1 MLYNLLTDYKGYL
14 GEFYRPNT
22 VRIYYDRLCVLLA
35 TQNATAPLRLDI
47 DKVLEALATIKH
59 KNTFSQSKNA
69 FYHFCQFQHITLSE
83 TTKRKIKELEKK
95 RHRRYRK
102 SRVIHY
108 KDILNAVHH
117 IKNIKLRLSYQVMIA
132 TGLRVFELAQIKVN
146 DCTITTEKMIF
157 QFVGKGGNL
166 ETVTINKK
174 DFPKLYKNLTTLIHT
189 TQPHKKVFYSAIYLQ
204 KKSKQL
210 GFQCHDLRRIFARLE
225 YNRTKSKEE
234 VKKKMRHTQL
244 KNTTIYLR
252 SHIDYK

>member
-1 MLYNLLTDYKGYL
+1 
-14 GEFYRPNT
+14 
-22 VRIYYDRLCVLLA
+22 
-35 TQNATAPLRLDI
+35 
-47 DKVLEALATIKH
+47 
-59 KNTFSQSKNA
+59 
-69 FYHFCQFQHITLSE
+69 
-83 TTKRKIKELEKK
+83 
-95 RHRRYRK
+95 
-102 SRVIHY
+102 
-108 KDILNAVHH
+108 
-117 IKNIKLRLSYQVMIA
+117 MIA
-132 TGLRVFELAQIKVN
+132 TGLRVFELAQIKAN

-157 QFVGKGGNL
+157 QFVGKGGDL

-204 KKSKQL
+204 KKSKKL
-210 GFQCHDLRRIFARLE
+210 GFQCHDLRRIFARFE

>member
-1 MLYNLLTDYKGYL
+1 MLTAYKGYL
-14 GEFYRPNT
+14 SKSYRPNT
-22 VRIYYDRLCVLLA
+22 VRTYYDRLCVLFA
-35 TQNATAPLRLDI
+35 NQNATDPLLRLDI
-47 DKVLEALATIKH
+47 NKVLEALATIKH

-69 FYHFCQFQHITLSE
+69 FYLFCQFQHITLSE
-83 TTKRKIKELEKK
+83 TTKAKIEELEKK
-95 RHRRYRK
+95 SHRRYKK

-108 KDILNAVHH
+108 KDILNTVQH
-117 IKNIKLRLSYQVMIA
+117 IKNIKLKLSYQVMIA
-132 TGLRVFELAQIKVN
+132 TGLRVFELAQIKPS
-146 DCTITTEKMIF
+146 DSIISTEKIIF

-174 DFPKLYKNLTTLIHT
+174 DFPKLYKNLTMLIHT

-204 KKSKQL
+204 KKAKEL

-234 VKKKMRHTQL
+234 VKKKMRHAQL
-244 KNTTIYLR
+244 KNTAIYLK